1 MENLYYLNSDST
13 GYAITKKIEQYDREA
28 EERELAEGN
37 LTIGGSKNG
46 STNLRGTQNGI
57 QRRNKMKEFNYGE
70 LLSKLNKLE
79 IVNKALEEDV
89 LSWRYSKDG
98 LMQHVAE
105 ADAEVM
111 HLGKENRELM
121 ASISLLREET
131 KYLEGKNKEMS
142 YEGEINHDQ
151 SVPESMLLPMVNHA
165 EIHRECDEYRIAH
178 GQEPI
183 SWKEEKEE

>member
-1 MENLYYLNSDST
+1 MIRMYEDYNYSFNRNTTYGDQ
-13 GYAITKKIEQYDREA
+13 KMIESYDREA

-37 LTIGGSKNG
+37 LTKGGSKNG

-111 HLGKENRELM
+111 HLKKENREPLT
-121 ASISLLREET
+121 SLYCCYQDLFAKRRNQVPG
-131 KYLEGKNKEMS
+131 GKK
-142 YEGEINHDQ
+142 
-151 SVPESMLLPMVNHA
+151 
-165 EIHRECDEYRIAH
+165 
-178 GQEPI
+178 
-183 SWKEEKEE
+183 